1 MAGQSKNTD
10 GYSTVAY
17 RLLMGLLITL
27 LVGLFLFWRIDSPR
41 VEQVRMNII
50 DKVIPNFS
58 WLGLP
63 FTKAFD
69 LLLAAKSYEQIF
81 QQNQNLRRELQQ
93 MKAWKEAALQR
104 EQENAKLLDLNQ
116 VKLDPKFTKI
126 TGVVLADSGG
136 PFRKT
141 VLINIGK
148 HDGIIDGWAAMD
160 GLGLVGRISGV
171 ANNTSRVVLLG
182 DTSSRVA
189 ITIDSGGQRALLVGD
204 NTNQPTIEFLENPAS
219 VRAGDRVMT
228 SGDGGVFP
236 PGVLVG
242 QVIYSRSGRL
252 RVLLAADIQRLEFLR
267 IIRHQ
272 IREKIM
278 STGGLVGLP
287 PFKPSP
293 PNDE

>member
-17 RLLMGLLITL
+17 RLLMGLLVTL

-50 DKVIPNFS
+50 DRVIPNFS

-63 FTKAFD
+63 LTKAFD

-204 NTNQPTIEFLENPAS
+204 NTDQPTIEFLENPAS

>member
-17 RLLMGLLITL
+17 RLLMGLLVTL

-50 DKVIPNFS
+50 DRVVPNFS

-148 HDGIIDGWAAMD
+148 LDGIIDGWAAMD

-189 ITIDSGGQRALLVGD
+189 VTINSGGQRALLVGD

-236 PGVLVG
+236 PGFLVG
-242 QVIYSRSGRL
+242 QVIYSTSGRL

-272 IREKIM
+272 AREKVT

-287 PFKPSP
+287 PFKPSAT
-293 PNDE
+293 NDE

>member
-10 GYSTVAY
+10 GFSTVAY
-17 RLLMGLLITL
+17 RLLMGLLVTL

-41 VEQVRMNII
+41 VEQVRMNVI
-50 DKVIPNFS
+50 DRVIPNFS

-63 FTKAFD
+63 LTKAFD

-116 VKLDPKFTKI
+116 VKLDPRFTKI

-148 HDGIIDGWAAMD
+148 RDGIIDGWAAMD

-189 ITIDSGGQRALLVGD
+189 VTINSGGQRALLVGD
-204 NTNQPTIEFLENPAS
+204 NTNQPTIEFLKNPAS

-242 QVIYSRSGRL
+242 QVIYSTSGRL

-272 IREKIM
+272 AREKVT

-287 PFKPSP
+287 PFKPSAT
-293 PNDE
+293 NDE

>member
-17 RLLMGLLITL
+17 RLLMGLLVTL

-204 NTNQPTIEFLENPAS
+204 NTDQPTIEFLENPAS